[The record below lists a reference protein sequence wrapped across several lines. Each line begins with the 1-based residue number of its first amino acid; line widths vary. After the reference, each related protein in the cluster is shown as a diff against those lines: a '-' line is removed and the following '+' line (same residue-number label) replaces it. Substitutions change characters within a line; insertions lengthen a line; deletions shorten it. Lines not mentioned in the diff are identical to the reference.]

1 MHPESEIKPSFVE
14 NTSLQFTNQG
24 NTRGVMF
31 SSDPAQ
37 ADENETLS
45 DDTVLIIGGGPV
57 GLLLA
62 TVLAFYGVK
71 SLLLE
76 RNKSTTK

>member
-1 MHPESEIKPSFVE
+1 MSSSHP
-14 NTSLQFTNQG
+14 SLEGAVDAERT
-24 NTRGVMF
+24 
-31 SSDPAQ
+31 
-37 ADENETLS
+37 ETLPS
-45 DDTVLIIGGGPV
+45 DTVLIVGGGPV

-76 RNKSTTK
+76 RNATTTKFVNLLETSCGN